1 METQVSDKVKSTLL
15 AIKDNLSALSESN
28 LSKIRSLI
36 QSLNL
41 LGSHIEAVETT
52 TGLTDQLDTLL
63 KAAKLAKS
71 PAENKVAQERLSRF
85 IKIME
90 ERLSDIQLERL
101 SVSST
106 LSKAIGLVKEK
117 LAKVPNLK
125 LLLDNLKNLGLEVES
140 MLNMKGLYKTML
152 EESAEKGGLM
162 KNMGR
167 FLFWAAIPV
176 TGPAWGLWK
185 RSVYAFKT
193 NPKVGMAILGI
204 GTFIAE
210 ENSTWQWQG
219 ILFIRQLFQER

>member
-1 METQVSDKVKSTLL
+1 
-15 AIKDNLSALSESN
+15 
-28 LSKIRSLI
+28 
-36 QSLNL
+36 
-41 LGSHIEAVETT
+41 
-52 TGLTDQLDTLL
+52 
-63 KAAKLAKS
+63 
-71 PAENKVAQERLSRF
+71 
-85 IKIME
+85 ME

-167 FLFWAAIPV
+167 FLF
-176 TGPAWGLWK
+176 GLQF
-185 RSVYAFKT
+185 RLLVQPGAYG
-193 NPKVGMAILGI
+193 KVVSMPLKLI
-204 GTFIAE
+204 
-210 ENSTWQWQG
+210 QK
-219 ILFIRQLFQER
+219 